1 MIVAMH
7 SNQMQPVVIVGAGQA
22 GLAAAGAVRAAGAEP
37 VLLEA
42 GSDAV
47 GSWPHFY
54 DSLTLFSPARY
65 SALPGAGFDGDP
77 DRYPHRDE
85 VVDYLR
91 GYAKRLDVDIRYGQR
106 VEQVVARPGGFAV
119 RTVDGQEIAA
129 RRVIA
134 ASGGF
139 GTPYRPHIPALVGFG
154 GRVLHAADYRG
165 PHPFAGQRVVVVGAG
180 NSAIQIA
187 IELAACSRVTI
198 ASRHPIRFLPQR
210 VAGRDMH
217 FWLTATRLDTARW
230 ARRALTGGTGTPV
243 FDTGSYA
250 AEIAAGNPDRRS
262 MFTRSAGQALTF
274 ADGRRE
280 HVDTV
285 LLATGYRPA
294 VGYLAELGALDAHGL
309 PRHRGGVSSTHP
321 GLGYV
326 GLEWQRS
333 FSSATLRGVGRDAAH
348 VVRQLERQASR

>member
-1 MIVAMH
+1 MH

-37 VLLEA
+37 VLMEA

-139 GTPYRPHIPALVGFG
+139 GTPYRPHIPALEGFG
-154 GRVLHAADYRG
+154 GQGSARRRLPRPATVRRAAGGGGRCRQLGDPDRHRACSLLAGHDRLAAPDPVPAAARRRPRHALLADGDPAGHRALGAASADRRDRYAGVRHRQLRG
-165 PHPFAGQRVVVVGAG
+165 RDRRGQPGSAVDVHPLRGAG
-180 NSAIQIA
+180 PD
-187 IELAACSRVTI
+187 LR
-198 ASRHPIRFLPQR
+198 RRP
-210 VAGRDMH
+210 
-217 FWLTATRLDTARW
+217 AR
-230 ARRALTGGTGTPV
+230 ARRHG
-243 FDTGSYA
+243 
-250 AEIAAGNPDRRS
+250 AAGHRVPARR
-262 MFTRSAGQALTF
+262 
-274 ADGRRE
+274 
-280 HVDTV
+280 
-285 LLATGYRPA
+285 
-294 VGYLAELGALDAHGL
+294 GL
-309 PRHRGGVSSTHP
+309 PRRAGVSMRTAYLRHRGGLSSTHP

-348 VVRQLERQASR
+348 VVRQLDRQTSR

>member
-1 MIVAMH
+1 
-7 SNQMQPVVIVGAGQA
+7 MQSDTRQSVVIVGAGQA
-22 GLAAAGAVRAAGAEP
+22 GLAAAGAVRAAGGEP

-42 GSDAV
+42 GSEPV

-54 DSLTLFSPARY
+54 DSLTLFSPARF
-65 SALPGAGFDGDP
+65 SALPGVGFPGDP
-77 DRYPHRDE
+77 DRYPRRDE

-91 GYAKRLDVDIRYGQR
+91 DYAKRLELDIRYGQQ
-106 VEQVVARPGGFAV
+106 VEQVAQTAGGFVV
-119 RTVDGQEIAA
+119 RTAGGLEVSAG
-129 RRVIA
+129 RVIA

-139 GTPYRPHIPALVGFG
+139 GTPYRPRIPALEGFG

-165 PHPFAGQRVVVVGAG
+165 PGPFAGQRVVVVGAG

-187 IELAACSRVTI
+187 IELAEGARVTI

-217 FWLTATRLDTARW
+217 FWLTATRLDTAGW
-230 ARRALTGGTGTPV
+230 ARRLLTGGAGTPV

-250 AEIAAGNPDRRS
+250 AAIAAGNPDRRP
-262 MFTRSAGQALTF
+262 MFVRAAGSSLTF
-274 ADGRRE
+274 ADGQRE

-294 VGYLAELGALDAHGL
+294 VGYLAALGALDKHRL
-309 PRHRGGVSSTHP
+309 PRHHGGVSSTHA

-333 FSSATLRGVGRDAAH
+333 FCSATLRGVGRDAAH
-348 VVRQLERQASR
+348 VVRQLHRPARR

>member
-1 MIVAMH
+1 MQ
-7 SNQMQPVVIVGAGQA
+7 SNQTQPVVIVGAGQA
-22 GLAAAGAVRAAGAEP
+22 GLAAAWAVRAAGGEP
-37 VLLEA
+37 VVLEA
-42 GSDAV
+42 GTEAV
-47 GSWPHFY
+47 GSWPRFY

-65 SALPGAGFDGDP
+65 SALPGMAFDGDP

-106 VEQVVARPGGFAV
+106 VEQVLKRPDGFAV
-119 RTVDGQEIAA
+119 RTADGQVQAA

-139 GTPYRPHIPALVGFG
+139 GTPHRPHIAALEGFG
-154 GRVLHAADYRG
+154 GQVLHAAEYRG
-165 PHPFAGQRVVVVGAG
+165 PEPFAGQRVVVVGAG
-180 NSAIQIA
+180 NSAIQIG
-187 IELAACSRVTI
+187 IELAAQARVTI
-198 ASRHPIRFLPQR
+198 ASRHPVRFMKQR

-217 FWLTATRLDTARW
+217 FWLSATGLDTAGW
-230 ARRALTGGTGTPV
+230 ARRLLTGGMGTPV
-243 FDTGSYA
+243 LDTGSYA
-250 AEIAAGNPDRRS
+250 TAVTDGSPDRRP
-262 MFTRSAGQALTF
+262 MFTGADGHAITW
-274 ADGRRE
+274 ADGRQE

-294 VGYLAELGALDAHGL
+294 VGYLADLGALDEDGQ
-309 PRHRGGVSSTHP
+309 PRHRGGVSSTHA

-333 FSSATLRGVGRDAAH
+333 FSSATLRGVGRDARY
-348 VVRQLERQASR
+348 VVSRLDRGPR